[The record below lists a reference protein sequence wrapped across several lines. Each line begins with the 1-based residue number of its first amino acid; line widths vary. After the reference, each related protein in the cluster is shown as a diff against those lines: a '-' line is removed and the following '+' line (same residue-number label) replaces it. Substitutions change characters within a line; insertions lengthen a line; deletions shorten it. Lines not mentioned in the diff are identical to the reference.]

1 MTISTVIT
9 KKYIQRKDSFLYATN
24 ILYYFL
30 CNNVLYKCVAFN
42 DEMIWNWHGETERHL
57 DTFGEGNTM
66 LIFQTISKTFIKFS
80 IKEMHRAGIGAGCS

>member
-1 MTISTVIT
+1 M
-9 KKYIQRKDSFLYATN
+9 
-24 ILYYFL
+24 
-30 CNNVLYKCVAFN
+30 AFN
-42 DEMIWNWHGETERHL
+42 DEMVWNWHGETERHL